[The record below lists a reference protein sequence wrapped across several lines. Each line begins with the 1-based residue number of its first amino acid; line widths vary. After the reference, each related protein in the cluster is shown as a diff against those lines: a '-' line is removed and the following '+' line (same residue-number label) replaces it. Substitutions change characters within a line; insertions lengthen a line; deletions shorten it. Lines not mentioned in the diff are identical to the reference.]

1 MFRGSF
7 VHLIDAKGR
16 VSIPARYREVVV
28 SSGRSELVVT
38 RCPKSPPPR
47 LEAYPIGAWEKL
59 DEQLQ
64 NRAGRFDGDVM
75 LFEDFFVGN
84 AQSCEI
90 DSQGRILI
98 PTALREWAGLEKEI
112 VFSGARDRFRIWNR
126 EAWEQEQQ
134 VAALKIQS
142 DEFLSKLN
150 L

>member
-38 RCPKSPPPR
+38 RCPNSPPPR
-47 LEAYPIGAWEKL
+47 LEAYPVGVWEKL

-64 NRAGRFDGDVM
+64 NRAGRFDPHM
-75 LFEDFFVGN
+75 MRFEDFFVGN

-90 DSQGRILI
+90 DAQGRILI
-98 PTALREWAGLEKEI
+98 PTALREWAGLEKEV
-112 VFSGARDRFRIWNR
+112 VFSGARDRFRIWNP

-142 DEFLSKLN
+142 GELLSKLN

>member
-1 MFRGSF
+1 VFRGSF

-38 RCPKSPPPR
+38 RCPNSPPSR
-47 LEAYPIGAWEKL
+47 LEAYPVGVWEKL

-64 NRAGRFDGDVM
+64 NRAGRFDPDM
-75 LFEDFFVGN
+75 MRFEDFFVGN

-98 PTALREWAGLEKEI
+98 PTALREWAGLEKEV
-112 VFSGARDRFRIWNR
+112 VFSGARDRFRIWTR
-126 EAWEQEQQ
+126 ESWEQEQQ

-142 DEFLSKLN
+142 GELLSKLN

>member
-1 MFRGSF
+1 M
-7 VHLIDAKGR
+7 A
-16 VSIPARYREVVV
+16 
-28 SSGRSELVVT
+28 SGRSEIVVT
-38 RCPKSPPPR
+38 RCPMSPPPR

-59 DEQLQ
+59 DDRLRE
-64 NRAGRFDGDVM
+64 RARFDTDVM
-75 LFEDFFVGN
+75 LFEDFFIGN

-98 PTALREWAGLEKEI
+98 PTALREWAALDKEV

-134 VAALKIQS
+134 VALLKIQS
-142 DEFLSKLN
+142 DGFLSKLN